1 MITQPIDMPG
11 NTLFGYTAGAR
22 RTSIDA
28 PAIRLA
34 GTNEI
39 VPRFEFRI
47 FGQSFATVEGRIR
60 TVAPCDSL
68 NESREIYILNTENG
82 DRNVKIREG
91 KLEFKRLIERT
102 NGLER
107 WIPAGSLE
115 FPIERAA
122 IPEKLFMV
130 SALER
135 ASSFPASLI
144 GMVTERE
151 FLHHIAQAGV
161 RSTPFYRAN
170 LFKRRSRFTIQDC
183 SVEVDH
189 ILVNGAATQSIAI
202 ESEHADQ
209 VLAVRSALGL
219 EQFENIAYPLAI
231 SRILGLSPLPDEE
244 DYE

>member
-1 MITQPIDMPG
+1 MITQPIDLSG
-11 NTLFGYTAGAR
+11 NTLFGYAPDPR
-22 RTSIDA
+22 RASIEG
-28 PAIRLA
+28 PAFRLA
-34 GTNEI
+34 GANEI

-60 TVAPCDSL
+60 KVTPCDSL
-68 NESREIYILNTENG
+68 NESREIYILNTENC
-82 DRNVKIREG
+82 DLNVKIRKG
-91 KLEFKRLIERT
+91 KLEFKRLIERA

-107 WIPAGSLE
+107 WKPVGLLE

-122 IPEKLFMV
+122 IPEKLFPV

-135 ASSFPASLI
+135 VSSFPASLI

-151 FLHHIAQAGV
+151 FLHHIPQAGV
-161 RSTPFYRAN
+161 RSTPLYRAN
-170 LFKRRSRFTIQDC
+170 LFKRRFRFTLQDC

-189 ILVNGAATQSIAI
+189 VLVNGAAIQSIAV

-231 SRILGLSPLPDEE
+231 SRILGLRPLPDEE